1 MIVAAIPIRS
11 FRFGKERLADVLGPE
26 ARHHLGR
33 MLAERIVAAV
43 GVVGWQALVVSG
55 DTEVESWAI
64 GVGARFARDPGH
76 GLDGA
81 ARVGMTAAV
90 EQGRRWLVIHSDL
103 PLLEPADLAVVDSQL
118 VRHRDLIAP
127 SSDGGTTLL
136 AAGGEIEFAY
146 GPGSFHRHLPR
157 LLDPGVIAATG
168 LLHDLDTPS
177 DLESAAGHPRG
188 TWLKGIY

>member
-1 MIVAAIPIRS
+1 LIVAAIPIRS
-11 FRFGKERLADVLGPE
+11 FRLGKERLADVLGPE
-26 ARHHLGR
+26 ARQYLGR

-43 GVVGWQALVVSG
+43 GAAGWQALVVSA

-64 GVGARFARDPGH
+64 GMGARFARDPGE

-118 VRHRDLIAP
+118 GLHRDLIAP

-157 LLDPGVIAATG
+157 LLDPGVVTATG
-168 LLHDLDTPS
+168 LLHDLDTPT